1 MRAKLG
7 ALRLWRGGRGVS
19 WEGGGTWPCPGCG
32 EPTGGLLCRHVTH
45 ALRRDPFAT
54 LSPVAFSVSRRVELL
69 ALLLA
74 DAVALGLAWLTFRA
88 ACVRWDWMATP
99 ELAVPLAVQGALL
112 VAGWILL
119 FAFAGLYTDR
129 YARGRFDELVTLLKV
144 VAFGSLLLFFG
155 YYLDRLSPG
164 SVRQAVGLY
173 GVAVLGFVGAGRLV
187 VRGVQKALI
196 LRGHGRHRAVVV
208 GWSDRVETLYHDLAE
223 YPAAG
228 IELVGAVRLTHEA
241 DPVGVL
247 ARPLGFAEASG
258 AKGARATGD
267 GGIAQEADVRVIPSG
282 DALPAGA
289 VEVTASG
296 APSHAIA
303 ELPGLIDR
311 LGVQDVLIA
320 LGSDDVDTL
329 DQVLRVCDG
338 KPVALKLVPD
348 FYAAV
353 GGMARTEHIYGLP
366 LIEVFPEPIPAWEKG
381 TKRIL
386 DIVASALVLAVG
398 APLWLVLAALVRA
411 TSPGPAIY
419 RQRRVG
425 RGGRPFTI
433 HKYRT
438 MVDGAERETGPVWA
452 ASGDARV
459 TPLGKWLRKTRLDEV
474 PQFWDVLRGEM
485 SLVGPRPERPYFV
498 DRLAEEIPLYSR
510 RHRVQPGITGLA
522 QVQRG
527 YDADL
532 DDVRQKLKYD
542 LFYIENLSLQMD
554 AKILLQTIRTTLG
567 GGGQ

>member
-1 MRAKLG
+1 M
-7 ALRLWRGGRGVS
+7 
-19 WEGGGTWPCPGCG
+19 
-32 EPTGGLLCRHVTH
+32 
-45 ALRRDPFAT
+45 
-54 LSPVAFSVSRRVELL
+54 SRRVELI
-69 ALLLA
+69 ALIVA
-74 DAVALGLAWLTFRA
+74 DAIALGLAWVAFRA
-88 ACVRWDWMATP
+88 ACTHWGWMATP
-99 ELAVPLAVQGALL
+99 ELALPVAIKGALL
-112 VAGWILL
+112 AFGWITL
-119 FAFAGLYTDR
+119 FGFAGLYADR

-144 VAFGSLLLFFG
+144 VAFGSLVLFFG

-173 GVAVLGFVGAGRLV
+173 GAAVLGLVGLGRV
-187 VRGVQKALI
+187 TVRGVQKALI

-208 GWSDRVETLYHDLAE
+208 GWSDRVETLYHDLAK

-228 IELVGAVRLTHEA
+228 IELVGAVRLKHDEPTPVLA
-241 DPVGVL
+241 APVGMSY
-247 ARPLGFAEASG
+247 AES
-258 AKGARATGD
+258 
-267 GGIAQEADVRVIPSG
+267 ADVRVLPSG

-311 LGVQDVLIA
+311 LQVQDVLIA

-338 KPVALKLVPD
+338 KAVALKLVPD

-366 LIEVFPEPIPAWEKG
+366 LIEVFPEPIPAWEKR
-381 TKRIL
+381 TKRIV
-386 DIVASALVLAVG
+386 DILVSAFVLALG
-398 APLWLVLAALVRA
+398 APVWLGLAALVRL

-419 RQRRVG
+419 RQKRVG
-425 RGGRPFTI
+425 QGGRPFTI

-459 TPLGKWLRKTRLDEV
+459 TGFGKWLRKTRLDEV

-498 DRLAEEIPLYSR
+498 DRLVEEIPLYSR
-510 RHRVQPGITGLA
+510 RHRVKPGITGLA
-522 QVQRG
+522 QVKHG

-554 AKILLQTIRTTLG
+554 AKILLQTIKTTVLG
-567 GGGQ
+567 KGQ

>member
-1 MRAKLG
+1 MCTG
-7 ALRLWRGGRGVS
+7 CGGRARS
-19 WEGGGTWPCPGCG
+19 
-32 EPTGGLLCRHVTH
+32 LLSRRTHTAALDTFVT
-45 ALRRDPFAT
+45 P
-54 LSPVAFSVSRRVELL
+54 LSLAYLVSRRVELS
-69 ALLLA
+69 ALLLV
-74 DAVALGLAWLTFRA
+74 DALGLGAAWVAFRA
-88 ACVRWDWMATP
+88 ACARWEWMAVEP
-99 ELAVPLAVQGALL
+99 MGASAIAKGSLLAL
-112 VAGWILL
+112 GWITLL
-119 FAFAGLYTDR
+119 AFAGLYADR

-144 VAFGSLLLFFG
+144 ITFGSLVLFFG

-164 SVRQAVGLY
+164 SARQAVALY
-173 GVAVLGFVGAGRLV
+173 GASVLAFVGLGRLV

-196 LRGHGRHRAVVV
+196 LRGHGLHRAVVV
-208 GWSDRVETLYHDLAE
+208 GWSDRVETLYHDLAR

-241 DPVGVL
+241 TPVGTFAYAEMPSSRPPL
-247 ARPLGFAEASG
+247 AAP
-258 AKGARATGD
+258 
-267 GGIAQEADVRVIPSG
+267 ADVRVLPSG

-289 VEVTASG
+289 LEVTASG

-320 LGSDDVDTL
+320 LGSDDIDTL

-338 KPVALKLVPD
+338 RSVSLKLVPD

-366 LIEVFPEPIPAWEKG
+366 LIEVFPEPIAAWEKG

-386 DIVASALVLAVG
+386 DIVASAVVLLLG
-398 APLWLVLAALVRA
+398 APLWLGLAALVA
-411 TSPGPAIY
+411 LTSPGGAIY

-425 RGGRPFTI
+425 QGGRLFTI

-452 ASGDARV
+452 ASGDSRV
-459 TPLGKWLRKTRLDEV
+459 TPLGRWMRKTRLDEV

-485 SLVGPRPERPYFV
+485 SLVGPRPERPFFV
-498 DRLAEEIPLYSR
+498 DRLVDEIPLYSR

-522 QVQRG
+522 QVKHG
-527 YDADL
+527 YDTDI

-554 AKILLQTIRTTLG
+554 AKILLQTIKTTVLG
-567 GGGQ
+567 RGQ

>member
-1 MRAKLG
+1 M
-7 ALRLWRGGRGVS
+7 
-19 WEGGGTWPCPGCG
+19 
-32 EPTGGLLCRHVTH
+32 
-45 ALRRDPFAT
+45 
-54 LSPVAFSVSRRVELL
+54 SRRVELL
-69 ALLLA
+69 ALLLT
-74 DAVALGLAWLTFRA
+74 DALALGLAWAAFRA
-88 ACVRWDWMATP
+88 ASVHWGWMVAP
-99 ELAVPLAVQGALL
+99 EAGLHVALKGSALAL
-112 VAGWILL
+112 GWITL
-119 FAFAGLYTDR
+119 FSFAGLYADR

-144 VAFGSLLLFFG
+144 VAFGSLVLFFG

-164 SVRQAVGLY
+164 SVRQAVGFY
-173 GVAVLGFVGAGRLV
+173 GAAVVGCVGVGRMA

-196 LRGHGRHRAVVV
+196 LRGHGRHRAVVI
-208 GWSDRVETLYHDLAE
+208 GWSDRVETLYHDLAR

-228 IELVGAVRLTHEA
+228 IELVGAVRLRHEA
-241 DPVGVL
+241 VPIGALAPPVGMSY
-247 ARPLGFAEASG
+247 AEA
-258 AKGARATGD
+258 
-267 GGIAQEADVRVIPSG
+267 ADVRVLPSG

-289 VEVTASG
+289 LEVTASG

-320 LGSDDVDTL
+320 LGSEDIGTL

-338 KPVALKLVPD
+338 RPVSLKLVPD

-366 LIEVFPEPIPAWEKG
+366 LIEVFPEPIAAWEKR
-381 TKRIL
+381 TKRIV
-386 DIVASALVLAVG
+386 DILVSTLVLVLG
-398 APLWLVLAALVRA
+398 APLWLTLAALVRL

-419 RQRRVG
+419 RQTRSG

-452 ASGDARV
+452 ASGDTRV
-459 TPLGKWLRKTRLDEV
+459 TPLGRWLRKTRLDEV
-474 PQFWDVLRGEM
+474 PQFWNVLRGEM
-485 SLVGPRPERPYFV
+485 SLVGPRPERPHFV
-498 DRLAEEIPLYSR
+498 GQLVEEIPLYSR

-522 QVQRG
+522 QVKHG
-527 YDADL
+527 YDTDL

-554 AKILLQTIRTTLG
+554 AKILLQTIKTTVLG
-567 GGGQ
+567 KGQ